1 MGAMNTCSCG
11 WTIVSP
17 LGAEDVKKHTMIHLK
32 DAHPGTVMT
41 PDEIMAHIKQI

>member
-1 MGAMNTCSCG
+1 MGAMNACSCG

-17 LGAEDVKKHTMIHLK
+17 LGAEDVKKHTMIPLK

-41 PDEIMAHIKQI
+41 REEIMASIKLV